1 MKVPTGESP
10 ILIVSDNEQTT
21 QLLEQV
27 LKSGGYPVRVSTT
40 AAAAAEQMA
49 QALPALVIINAAL
62 QQDTGVALAA
72 EWTQRYPALP
82 VILFFNEETAEQ
94 MKQAL
99 RAGVRDVIGLPVKAD
114 EILRSVG
121 QCLAQA
127 QALRE
132 YIRQETRSLT
142 GRLQQ
147 RVDELETLSRLGRS
161 ITQSLDLDSILRAV
175 VDAAVEVTGAEE
187 GSLLLLDEENGE
199 LYMRAA
205 RNFNDEFVRTFRLPI
220 QDTLAGSVLR
230 SGLPVTLDQNTPQKI
245 KTSYLVHS
253 LLYVPLKLQDR
264 VIGVLGVDNRYT
276 TTSFKPQDTALLAA
290 MADYA
295 VIAIENARLFE
306 TSNTERLK
314 AEAIITRIQ
323 DGVIVLDHDRRLIL
337 TNRSAQQAFALDSQ
351 TALPGRPAEEVFDN
365 AELLELIQLMPKN
378 YPIRSEVTIGD
389 GRVFSAQ
396 LSPVPEVGTVI
407 TLHDITNLKKLD
419 RIKSDF
425 VNTVS
430 HDLRSPLTAILGYV
444 ELIERAGPT
453 TDLQRDFIRRVQISV
468 QNITNLVNDL
478 VNLGRIEAGFDTR
491 QEKVQIGQLA
501 RFSAD
506 MFQVIFNQK
515 QIEFDIDISPDLPPV
530 FGNPT
535 QLRQVIENLLDNANK
550 YTDPGGCIT
559 LRADREEDQVIL
571 QVIDSGVG
579 IPPIDLPFI
588 FDKFYRGSNISADT
602 TGTGLGLAIVKS
614 IVENHGGRIWVD
626 SLPGKGSTFT
636 VVLPLSD

>member
-1 MKVPTGESP
+1 MKAQAGENP
-10 ILIVSDNEQTT
+10 ILIVTDNEQIN

-27 LKSGGYPVRVSTT
+27 LKSAGYPVTACQST
-40 AAAAAEQMA
+40 ADAEA
-49 QALPALVIINAAL
+49 RLKQARPALVILSAS
-62 QQDTGVALAA
+62 QQEKPGLNLAA
-72 EWTQRYPALP
+72 EWGRLYPALP
-82 VILFFNEETAEQ
+82 IILFFNYETVEQ
-94 MKQAL
+94 MKQAM
-99 RAGVRDVIGLPVKAD
+99 RAGVRDVISLPVKAD
-114 EILRSVG
+114 EILRAVAGCIEQTQS
-121 QCLAQA
+121 
-127 QALRE
+127 LRD
-132 YIRQETRSLT
+132 YIRQETRSMT

-147 RVDELETLSRLGRS
+147 RVNELETLSRLGQS
-161 ITQSLDLDSILRAV
+161 ITDSLDLDSILRAV

-230 SGLPVTLDQNTPQKI
+230 SGQPVILDQHTPQKI
-245 KTSYLVHS
+245 KTSYLVHN

-264 VIGVLGVDNRYT
+264 VIGVLGVDNRY
-276 TTSFKPQDTALLAA
+276 SQAAFKPQDTALLAA

-295 VIAIENARLFE
+295 VIAIENARLYE
-306 TSNTERLK
+306 SSNSERLK
-314 AEAIITRIQ
+314 AEAIIARIQ
-323 DGVIVLDHDRRLIL
+323 DGVIVLDHERRLIL
-337 TNRSAQQAFALDSQ
+337 LNRSAQNAFQIDDQARLS
-351 TALPGRPAEEVFDN
+351 GRLAEEIFINV
-365 AELLELIQLMPKN
+365 ELLELIRAMPKN
-378 YPIRSEVTIGD
+378 HPIRSEVSVDD

-407 TLHDITNLKKLD
+407 TLHDITNLKKID

-468 QNITNLVNDL
+468 QNITTLVNDL

-491 QEKVQIGQLA
+491 QEKVEIGQLV

-506 MFQVIFNQK
+506 MFRVIFEQK
-515 QIEFDIDISPDLPPV
+515 QVTFDCDIPIDLPPV

-550 YTDPGGCIT
+550 YTDPGGCIA
-559 LRADREEDQVIL
+559 LHAEHEQDQVIL
-571 QVIDSGVG
+571 QVTDSGLG

-588 FDKFYRGSNISADT
+588 FDKFYRGSNVSTDT
-602 TGTGLGLAIVKS
+602 NGTGLGLAIVKS
-614 IVENHGGRIWVD
+614 IVENHRGRIWVD
-626 SLPGKGSTFT
+626 SLPGKGTTFT
-636 VVLPLSD
+636 VVLPLGE

>member
-1 MKVPTGESP
+1 MKAQAGENP
-10 ILIVSDNEQTT
+10 ILVVTDNEQIN

-27 LKSGGYPVRVSTT
+27 LKSAGYPVSVRQT
-40 AAAAAEQMA
+40 ADAASERIA
-49 QALPALVIINAAL
+49 QSVPALVILSASLPGNQGLKA
-62 QQDTGVALAA
+62 AA
-72 EWTQRYPALP
+72 EWSQHYPALP
-82 VILFFNEETAEQ
+82 IILFFNYETVDQ
-94 MKQAL
+94 MKQAM
-99 RAGVRDVIGLPVKAD
+99 RAGVRDVISLPVKTD
-114 EILRSVG
+114 EILRAVAE
-121 QCLAQA
+121 CLQQS

-132 YIRQETRSLT
+132 YVRMETRSMT

-147 RVDELETLSRLGRS
+147 RISELETLSRLGQS
-161 ITQSLDLDSILRAV
+161 ITNSLEVDLILRAV
-175 VDAAVEVTGAEE
+175 VDAAVEMTGAEE

-220 QDTLAGSVLR
+220 QDTLAGSVLN
-230 SGLPVTLDQNTPQKI
+230 SGQPVSLDQNTPKKI

-264 VIGVLGVDNRYT
+264 VIGVLGVDNRY
-276 TTSFKPQDTALLAA
+276 SPAAFKPQDTALLGA

-306 TSNTERLK
+306 SSNAERLK

-323 DGVIVLDHDRRLIL
+323 DGVIVLDHDRRLVL
-337 TNRSAQQAFALDSQ
+337 MNRSAQQAFQIDPALV
-351 TALPGRPAEEVFDN
+351 LPGRLAEEIFSSPD
-365 AELLELIQLMPKN
+365 LLDLMKVMPKN
-378 YPIRSEVTIGD
+378 HPIRSEVTAVD

-396 LSPVPEVGTVI
+396 LSPVPEVGVVI
-407 TLHDITNLKKLD
+407 TLHDITNLKKID

-425 VNTVS
+425 VSTVS

-453 TDLQRDFIRRVQISV
+453 TDLQRDFIRRVQVSV

-491 QEKVQIGQLA
+491 LESVQLGQLV

-506 MFQVIFNQK
+506 SYRRIFEQK
-515 QIEFDIDISPDLPPV
+515 QVEFDCDIPIDLPPV
-530 FGNPT
+530 YGNPG
-535 QLRQVIENLLDNANK
+535 QLRQMIEHLLDNANK

-559 LRADREEDQVIL
+559 LRAEREQEQLIL
-571 QVIDSGVG
+571 QVVDSGAG

-588 FDKFYRGSNISADT
+588 FDKFYRGSNISTDT
-602 TGTGLGLAIVKS
+602 SGTGLGLAIVKS
-614 IVENHGGRIWVD
+614 IVENHQGRIWVD

-636 VVLPLSD
+636 VVLPLSG